1 MQICPDRILR
11 IPRSGIREIFDLV
24 PTIPDVVNLCVGEP
38 DFTTPSFI
46 IEQAFEAARK
56 GATHYTS
63 NAGILELREE
73 IARKYK
79 KEQGISFSPDKEVVI
94 TVGAMEALFLALTS
108 IMSQGEEVLLPD
120 PSWPN
125 YEAQILLAGGKPVF
139 VPTKEEE
146 GWVLTADRMRQYLS
160 PRSKAIILNSPG
172 NPTGCVYGR
181 EELEKIATVA
191 KDHSAVVI
199 SDECYEK
206 IIYKGEHKSIASLKD
221 MRSGTIIINSFSKA
235 YAMTGWRVGYALGHG
250 EVIKQMT
257 KLQEDVAACVSSI
270 SQKAALAAMRS
281 GDGATEEMLQHYR
294 TRRSLLMEEIER
306 TPMISCSSPKGA
318 FYAFINIKKL
328 NQKSRDVALRWLREA
343 KVATVPGSAF
353 GREGEGYLRIS
364 FATGEDKI
372 KEAFE
377 RIRNIM
383 KKSREVVLEKGGD
396 I

>member
-1 MQICPDRILR
+1 MQICPDKILR

-46 IEQAFEAARK
+46 IEQAFEAARR

-73 IARKYK
+73 IAKKYK
-79 KEQGISFSPDKEVVI
+79 KEQGISYAPDKEVVI
-94 TVGAMEALFLALTS
+94 TVGAMGALFIALTS
-108 IMSQGEEVLLPD
+108 IISQGQEVLLPD
-120 PSWPN
+120 PFWPN

-139 VPTKEEE
+139 IPTKEEE
-146 GWVLTADRMRQYLS
+146 GWVLTPDRIRRYLS
-160 PRSKAIILNSPG
+160 PRSKAIILNSPS
-172 NPTGCVYGR
+172 NPTGCVYDP
-181 EELEKIATVA
+181 EELEKIARVA
-191 KDHSAVVI
+191 KDHSLVVI

-206 IIYKGEHKSIASLKD
+206 IIYEGEHKSIASLKD

-235 YAMTGWRVGYALGHG
+235 YAMTGWRVGYALGDE

-257 KLQEDVAACVSSI
+257 KLQEDVAACASSI
-270 SQKAALAAMRS
+270 SQEAALAAMRS
-281 GDGATEEMLQHYR
+281 GDGATEEMFRQYR
-294 TRRSLLMEEIER
+294 LRRSLLLEEIEK
-306 TPMISCSSPKGA
+306 TPMISCSSPRGT

-328 NQKSRDVALRWLREA
+328 NQKSRDVALKWLREA

-377 RIRNIM
+377 RIRSLM
-383 KKSREVVLEKGGD
+383 KRSREVVFEKGGD
-396 I
+396 N

>member
-1 MQICPDRILR
+1 MQICSDRILR

-73 IARKYK
+73 IAKKYK
-79 KEQGISFSPDKEVVI
+79 KEQGISYAPDKEVVI

-108 IMSQGEEVLLPD
+108 IISEGQEVLLPD
-120 PSWPN
+120 PFWPN
-125 YEAQILLAGGKPVF
+125 YEAQIILAGGKPVF
-139 VPTKEEE
+139 IPTKEEE
-146 GWVLTADRMRQYLS
+146 GWVLTPDRMRRYLS
-160 PRSKAIILNSPG
+160 PRSKAIILNSPS
-172 NPTGCVYGR
+172 NPTGCVYGP
-181 EELEKIATVA
+181 EELEEIARVA
-191 KDHSAVVI
+191 KDHSLVVI

-206 IIYKGEHKSIASLKD
+206 IIYEGEHKSIASLKD

-235 YAMTGWRVGYALGHG
+235 YAMTGWRVGYALGDE

-257 KLQEDVAACVSSI
+257 KLQEDVAACASSI
-270 SQKAALAAMRS
+270 SQEAALAAMRS
-281 GDGATEEMLQHYR
+281 GDGATEEMFRQYR
-294 TRRSLLMEEIER
+294 LRRSLLLEEIEK
-306 TPMISCSSPKGA
+306 TPMISCSSPKGT

-328 NQKSRDVALRWLREA
+328 NQKSRDIALKWLKEA

-353 GREGEGYLRIS
+353 GRQGEGYLRIS

-372 KEAFE
+372 REAFE

-383 KKSREVVLEKGGD
+383 KRS
-396 I
+396 